1 MDLLRKDE
9 KPDIHTR
16 EYVTTN
22 QYTEM
27 NNLNN
32 LKMLS
37 LLLSACFATA
47 SCVSDKVEMGPTIDE
62 IDIIEKDHTDD
73 SPEIGYE
80 ECLGLAQVTELMAQK
95 AIAYTEASQNTDKTL
110 LNCVYVYAPTVEKY
124 KDAPEKLAA
133 RISLLGFKG
142 VYLSPGGK
150 RLTTADN
157 WLRTFISTC
166 SDLAMEVYATYY
178 EDPTVF
184 VSEAAA
190 DDCLN
195 KVMLY
200 NRSVTYKERFAGISA
215 DLEPHTIKK
224 DIGLGWI
231 WNTNE
236 HNGIGGQNDNLLK
249 VTIDRLRYAGKKL
262 HPAGLKL
269 HEAIWCH
276 YQEMYEDGKVSHG
289 DIGHFVNVCDLVS
302 LMAYRSTTDRV
313 WDIST
318 PSMDACEKA
327 KAINICVKTATND
340 EASTTLQPN
349 GWKALLDTMAEL
361 KRRGMEYECFNG
373 LDMFTYEALE
383 TMWEWINDK
392 N

>member
-1 MDLLRKDE
+1 
-9 KPDIHTR
+9 
-16 EYVTTN
+16 
-22 QYTEM
+22 M
-27 NNLNN
+27 NNLKN
-32 LKMLS
+32 LKMTG
-37 LLLSACFATA
+37 LLLFTCSLVL
-47 SCVSDKVEMGPTIDE
+47 SCAVDKGEMGPTVDE
-62 IDIIEKDHTDD
+62 IDIIEVDHSQD
-73 SPEIGYE
+73 PPAIGYE
-80 ECLGLAQVTELMAQK
+80 ECLKMAEVTELMASK
-95 AIAYTEASQNTDKTL
+95 AEAYTEASQNTDKNL
-110 LNCVYVYAPTVEKY
+110 FNCVYVYASTLEKY
-124 KDAPEKLAA
+124 KDAPKKLAA
-133 RISLLGFKG
+133 RIALLGFKG
-142 VYLSPGGK
+142 VYLSPGGT

-166 SDLAMEVYATYY
+166 GDLAMQVYATYY
-178 EDPTVF
+178 EDPNVF

-231 WNTNE
+231 WDTNN

-249 VTIDRLRYAGKKL
+249 VTLDRLYYAQKKL
-262 HPAGLKL
+262 HPSGLRL

-276 YQEMYEDGKVSHG
+276 YQEMYEEGKVANG
-289 DIGHFVNVCDLVS
+289 NIDQFVDACDWVS
-302 LMAYRSTTDRV
+302 LMAYRNSTDRI
-313 WDIST
+313 WEIST

-327 KAINICVKTATND
+327 KSINICVKTATND
-340 EASTTLQPN
+340 EASTTIQPN
-349 GWKALLDTMAEL
+349 GWAALLDTMSEL
-361 KRRGMEYECFNG
+361 KSRGMEYECFNG

-383 TMWEWINDK
+383 TMWEWLNDK